1 MTNNPGH
8 LGQHGFATGESYDAR
23 VPVVT
28 GHVVAGPGGAMPSEL
43 AHAPWSPPCGPG
55 PSHAPGSFVLLVE
68 SAKDLYDLDWTGKM
82 DPYIKVRLGGREFRT
97 QVMTNAGKKAKFH
110 WTQIIDWRGEPDIHF
125 LAMDSNMLV
134 ADGLIG
140 EAVYRGLP
148 LHSDFEGTLE
158 LMRPR
163 AFGGCKKA
171 GKLKIEITWQRGAR
185 PEAHGCGYGPGAA
198 MPGPPYGVPSH
209 GVPGPGHGG
218 PHGMPYPPHG
228 GHHGYGP
235 PHAGAGISAAAAG
248 HMLFQEAFGFGGK
261 KKKHKKEKKDKKE
274 KKFKVK
280 KMKKHSSSSSSSSS
294 SS

>member
-1 MTNNPGH
+1 MMTNNPGH
-8 LGQHGFATGESYDAR
+8 LGQHGFAPGETYDAR

-28 GHVVAGPGGAMPSEL
+28 GHVVSGPGGAMPSEL

-55 PSHAPGSFVLLVE
+55 PSHAPGSFVLVVE

-110 WTQIIDWRGEPDIHF
+110 WTQIIDWRGEPDVHF

-158 LMRPR
+158 LMRPH

-171 GKLKIEITWQRGAR
+171 GKLKIEITWQRGR
-185 PEAHGCGYGPGAA
+185 PEAHGSGGYGPGAA
-198 MPGPPYGVPSH
+198 MPGPLPYGP
-209 GVPGPGHGG
+209 PGHGG
-218 PHGMPYPPHG
+218 HGMPYAPHG
-228 GHHGYGP
+228 HHGHHGYGP
-235 PHAGAGISAAAAG
+235 PHAAAGGISAAAAG
-248 HMLFQEAFGFGGK
+248 HMLFQEAFGFGK
-261 KKKHKKEKKDKKE
+261 KMKKHKKEKKDKKE